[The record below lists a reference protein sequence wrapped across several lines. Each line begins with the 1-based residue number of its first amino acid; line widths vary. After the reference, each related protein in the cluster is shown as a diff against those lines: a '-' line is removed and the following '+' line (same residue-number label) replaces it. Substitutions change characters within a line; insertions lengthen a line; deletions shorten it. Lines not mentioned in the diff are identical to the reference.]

1 MSITYKVF
9 LLTYTLHNFSN
20 NVLSMEV
27 TAQGALFLTS
37 DLTISSSGEAEVKI
51 RLPCGVYSISVT
63 FDTIFGPEGLETEIA
78 VEVN

>member
-27 TAQGALFLTS
+27 TAQGALYLTS
-37 DLTISSSGEAEVKI
+37 DLTISSSGKAEIKI
-51 RLPCGVYSISVT
+51 HLPCGVYSISAT